1 VVTASERFVGRGEE
15 LAFMR
20 ERLADVRQGWGRLVV
35 VCGPA
40 GIGKTRLIEELV
52 RGQQSDIANDPAV
65 GWGAALP
72 DSGMPPLWPWTRAL
86 RTFPG
91 PRAAIAAVV
100 AGGIH
105 GEFGTAEDAAA
116 ATFAADTAVIDALET
131 HVAEN
136 SMLLVLED
144 LQWADGATFRLLERL
159 AAEIRRLSL
168 LVVATHRD
176 AADVA
181 LQDLL
186 AHAGAE
192 LVRLRPLTN
201 QEAEVLLAS
210 AVDRVDPAAARHAA
224 ARSGGSPLYL
234 HTLAQVAA
242 EQLRGRASWAETTDA
257 PEFRHLVSAAMRVA
271 GPVASAAV
279 EAVSVLG
286 TEAPASLVAGLL
298 DQESAAEAVASLRPA
313 VPAGLIE
320 ISSAPGE
327 EIRFAHALVRDAAYA
342 SLTSSRRA
350 DLHRRAA
357 ELLEPFAVG
366 HDERAGMVAR
376 HWDQAGRRDRAI
388 EWAVRAADTARAAG
402 AYEEAT
408 AYLGLALDAS
418 QPGADGAVGLNVDR
432 AELWLDLA
440 RSQYLGGGVEQS
452 LESCEQAANEG
463 ERTGRPDVVARAA
476 IVIQGIGHPVINRQ
490 VADLCRRALALLG
503 ADAAEHLRARVE
515 AQLACALFETDHHA
529 EAVPWSAIALRHAV
543 DSGDM
548 NAELDAIRA
557 RATLMWLPGS
567 DEELLELGQRAIELA
582 SVTGRPLTELWAR
595 TWRSDADIRL
605 GDVAGAFAE
614 LDELKALA
622 DRTDLPLVRWHW
634 LRRSAT
640 LSALVGDFARC
651 RRSATEA
658 EAVAAG
664 WHDDSVRG
672 THLSL
677 MVMLGLVRG
686 DASELPS
693 EWASWVAAFTERAP
707 VVQAVVAAALAL
719 AGRREEASAAVR
731 MLIPS
736 ITTLAGLNVAALQ
749 PLATIAPLVASPDEC
764 RTVRAA
770 VSATF
775 QDIPIA
781 GQGTVWYPA
790 SVARMIGEL
799 DVGCGDYQAAVANL
813 EEGLAV
819 DTMLGARPYTVRGRL
834 SLARACHALGD
845 FARTIELA
853 RTVAIDARRLD
864 MPGPLQEA
872 ESLLAAARASAR
884 PTDPL
889 TPREREV
896 AELVGQAMSN
906 RDVASKLVLSER
918 TVESHVRNILA
929 KTGLKSRAELTRWLL
944 ENRTGRS

>member
-1 VVTASERFVGRGEE
+1 VVSASERFVGRREE
-15 LAFMR
+15 LAFLR

-52 RGQQSDIANDPAV
+52 RGLQSDGGNDGAI
-65 GWGAALP
+65 GWGAALS

-100 AGGIH
+100 AGGVH

-116 ATFAADTAVIDALET
+116 ATFAADTAVIDALEI

-168 LVVATHRD
+168 LVVTTHRD

-201 QEAEVLLAS
+201 QEAELLLAS
-210 AVDRVDPAAARHAA
+210 TVDRVDPAAARHAA

-234 HTLAQVAA
+234 HTLAQVAG
-242 EQLRGRASWAETTDA
+242 EQLRGRASWAATTDA
-257 PEFRHLVSAAMRVA
+257 PEFRHLISAAMRVA

-298 DQESAAEAVASLRPA
+298 DQESAEAVASLRPA

-376 HWDQAGRRDRAI
+376 HWDQAGRPDRAV

-418 QPGADGAVGLNVDR
+418 QPSADGAVGLNVDR

-452 LESCEQAANEG
+452 IESCEQAANEG

-490 VADLCRRALALLG
+490 VAVLCRRALASLG
-503 ADAAEHLRARVE
+503 ADTPEHLRARVE

-529 EAVPWSAIALRHAV
+529 DAVPWSALALRHAV
-543 DSGDM
+543 SSGDLS
-548 NAELDAIRA
+548 AELDAITA

-567 DEELLELGQRAIELA
+567 DQELHELGQRAIELA
-582 SVTGRPLTELWAR
+582 SLTGRPLTELWAR

-605 GDVAGAFAE
+605 GDVTGAFAE
-614 LDELKALA
+614 LGEIKALA
-622 DRTDLPLVRWHW
+622 DRTGLPLVRWHW

-658 EAVAAG
+658 EAIAAG

-719 AGRREEASAAVR
+719 AGRREEASTAFR

-764 RTVRAA
+764 GSVRAA

-775 QDIPIA
+775 QNIPIA

-799 DVGCGDYQAAVANL
+799 DVGCGDYQAAVAHL

-819 DTMLGARPYTVRGRL
+819 DARLGARPYTVRGRL
-834 SLARACHALGD
+834 ALARACHALGD

-853 RTVAIDARRLD
+853 RIVAIEARRLD

-872 ESLLAAARASAR
+872 ESLLAEARASAR
-884 PTDPL
+884 ATDPL

-906 RDVASKLVLSER
+906 REVANKLVLSER

-929 KTGLKSRAELTRWLL
+929 KTGLRSRAELTRWLL